1 MFKGIG
7 QSDLLMKF
15 KIISLYNMI
24 AVSVW
29 LPRKQTDSLKQ
40 NIVNVNVNMCK
51 SFRALNKH
59 HSNKKGSLINLDCLD
74 GLIFSIFHTSLG
86 NNVVLLS
93 RDKL

>member
-1 MFKGIG
+1 MFKGKG

-40 NIVNVNVNMCK
+40 NIVNVNVNMCQ

-59 HSNKKGSLINLDCLD
+59 HSNKKR
-74 GLIFSIFHTSLG
+74 FF
-86 NNVVLLS
+86 
-93 RDKL
+93 DKLRWSRWLNFLNFPHVIREQRSSIEQG